1 MLERFS
7 RQFVLIGLSNE
18 KAKADAEKL
27 KQGDGNVILRQA
39 QDDKKRRAQDDRWNV
54 TLSHT
59 VTLSLSKSDKIADLK
74 SLEGLILR
82 QAQDDKKRQA
92 QDDKKRRAHPSTSSG

>member
-1 MLERFS
+1 MSSFDKLRMTRS
-7 RQFVLIGLSNE
+7 DKLIL
-18 KAKADAEKL
+18 
-27 KQGDGNVILRQA
+27 
-39 QDDKKRRAQDDRWNV
+39 RRAQDDRWSV

>member
-1 MLERFS
+1 MSSFDKLRMTRS
-7 RQFVLIGLSNE
+7 DKLIL
-18 KAKADAEKL
+18 
-27 KQGDGNVILRQA
+27 
-39 QDDKKRRAQDDRWNV
+39 RRAQDDRWSV

-82 QAQDDKKRQA
+82 QAQDDKKR
-92 QDDKKRRAHPSTSSG
+92 RAHPSTSSG

>member
-7 RQFVLIGLSNE
+7 RQFALMGLSNE

>member
-7 RQFVLIGLSNE
+7 RQFALMGLSNE

-27 KQGDGNVILRQA
+27 KQGDGNVILR
-39 QDDKKRRAQDDRWNV
+39 RAQDDRWSV

-82 QAQDDKKRQA
+82 RAQDDKKR
-92 QDDKKRRAHPSTSSG
+92 

>member
-7 RQFVLIGLSNE
+7 RQFALIGLSNE

-92 QDDKKRRAHPSTSSG
+92 HPSTSSG